1 MPLYTL
7 VLFILLVSYL
17 IGSIP
22 TAYLAG
28 KILKGIDIREVGS
41 GNIGATN
48 VFRAVG
54 KTAGVGVLVIDI
66 LKGVIPVLL
75 AARMSPE
82 PYVNFLQ
89 IGAGIAAICGHNWTF
104 WLNFKGGKGVATTTG
119 VLLTL
124 APLATLSAFIFFALT
139 VWLTRYISLGSIVAA
154 SVIPFL
160 ILVFN
165 RGNLALFGV
174 GLVSAILIDIKHLP
188 NIKRLR
194 NHEEHKFSF
203 RKDKT

>member
-1 MPLYTL
+1 MPLFTL
-7 VLFILLVSYL
+7 FLLILLIAYL

-75 AARMSPE
+75 AARMTPL
-82 PYVNFLQ
+82 PYVEALK
-89 IGAGIAAICGHNWTF
+89 IGAGIAAICGHNWTIF
-104 WLNFKGGKGVATTTG
+104 LNFKGGKGVATTTG
-119 VLLTL
+119 VLVTL
-124 APLATLSAFIFFALT
+124 APLATLGAFVIFVAT
-139 VWLTRYISLGSIVAA
+139 VSLTRYISLGSIMGA
-154 SVIPFL
+154 SSVPFL
-160 ILVFN
+160 ILYFN
-165 RGNLALFGV
+165 RGNTALFGI
-174 GLVSAILIDIKHLP
+174 GLVVAILIDVKHIP

-203 RKDKT
+203 HKDKT